1 MFRNNKYTIGLNR
14 SNTLKSAFVMVRT
27 CISFLIFTASPVLS
41 DVDSIATTALRYR
54 SDAEIARL
62 PAPAF
67 SLLPFLT
74 PSEQRTPF
82 ECASVGSFEEW
93 VRNRKPWKTILNF
106 HYYDKAKRFVSISD
120 YPSDPHPEE
129 FELNSTDVE
138 FLRTLVMDQFGNRA
152 ATMAE
157 TVPPDLQRMA
167 SLLGIELTAK
177 LLPKFAGSDGSLA
190 VTVKKAF
197 WQERSMI
204 LVGMKLVRSI
214 TPLETTDG
222 RRIVRVLSVL
232 QIQDTLLPLGACY
245 YATALTDPSVKYSD
259 GLLVPSGGLEFAPA
273 FVGAPLYV
281 FILDGGPPIADV
293 TKNVDAAVA
302 IWKKAGIILSPTIKS
317 LSKNETITLLGKD
330 EEIKMF
336 LSCDEGD
343 FYPKD
348 LEVRKRLS
356 EIKPN
361 QRGLAVF
368 FGKAQRTQSDPDLL
382 QVYINYD
389 PNKGTPGLTVAHEI
403 GHLFFGAGHV
413 GGDARVSCSDPSTQ
427 FNRPPVMITSPL
439 MRSPQSSS
447 NINYQDATI
456 ARKKAL
462 SLPEARW
469 W

>member
-1 MFRNNKYTIGLNR
+1 MFRNNSHAIGFDPCSKLE
-14 SNTLKSAFVMVRT
+14 SVFVMVWT

-41 DVDSIATTALRYR
+41 DVDSTATAALRYR

-82 ECASVGSFEEW
+82 ECASVGSFDEW

-120 YPSDPHPEE
+120 YPTDPHPEE

-204 LVGMKLVRSI
+204 LVGMKLLRSI
-214 TPLETTDG
+214 TPLVTTDG
-222 RRIVRVLSVL
+222 RRIVRILSVL
-232 QIQDTLLPLGACY
+232 QIQDTLLPFGACY
-245 YATALTDPSVKYSD
+245 YATAVNDPDVRYSD
-259 GLLVPSGGLEFAPA
+259 GLFVPSGGLEFVPA
-273 FVGAPLYV
+273 LVGAPLYV

-293 TKNVDAAVA
+293 TKSVDAAIA

-317 LSKNETITLLGKD
+317 LSKNETIALLDKD
-330 EEIKMF
+330 EEIPMF
-336 LSCDEGD
+336 LSCDYRYVNQE
-343 FYPKD
+343 D
-348 LEVRKRLS
+348 LKTRKRLS
-356 EIKPN
+356 ELKPN
-361 QRGLAVF
+361 PRGLAVF
-368 FGKAQRTQSDPDLL
+368 FGKAQQTQSDPDLL
-382 QVYINYD
+382 QVYIDYD
-389 PNKGTPGLTVAHEI
+389 PHKDTPGLTVAHEI

-413 GGDARVSCSDPSTQ
+413 GENVREFCSDPSTQ
-427 FNRPPVMITSPL
+427 FSRRPGIITSGL
-439 MRSPQSSS
+439 MESQQSST
-447 NINYQDATI
+447 NITYRDAI
-456 ARKKAL
+456 AARKKAL
-462 SLPEARW
+462 TLPEARW